1 MSSALDLGLDGVT
14 AMNSSPSIVPDLTDR
29 DIYLVLDDFGGKYGR
44 AWRETAEADTQRPA
58 LIRDL
63 LDGLYVNP
71 ARVVAFNTA
80 AGWSAR
86 DVTGEIAA
94 ELRQHCVDRG
104 GVPRSLDDFV
114 RRHGTEKGVSA

>member
-1 MSSALDLGLDGVT
+1 MDG
-14 AMNSSPSIVPDLTDR
+14 SPSIVPGQTDR

-44 AWRETAEADTQRPA
+44 AWRETAEADTERTA

-80 AGWSAR
+80 AGWSR
-86 DVTGEIAA
+86 DVTHEVAV
-94 ELRQHCVDRG
+94 ELRQRCAERG
-104 GVPRSLDDFV
+104 GVPYSLDEFLK
-114 RRHGTEKGVSA
+114 RHAAGIDAADRNSDKEKLL